1 MYGSWEYTGMR
12 MCPKNS
18 YVIDF
23 STRINENDGLTALY
37 LTCRNKNTDEVTS
50 VTVKEGVGALL
61 GPEFKVPVAKQYAY
75 DYMLK
80 VQT

>member
-1 MYGSWEYTGMR
+1 MR